1 MMASSRPQSA
11 TPSAPDASRLGE
23 SQLLIVG
30 LGLIGGSLAAA
41 LKAGGFTGT
50 ILACDRD
57 GDEIARGIEMGII
70 DGGDTELAAVLP
82 GSSLVVLAVPVLAM
96 DAVMGALAAGLHTA
110 AADVVITDV
119 GSTKAAIRD
128 TAERIFGELP
138 ANLVLGHPIAGSEK
152 SGVAASNPTLYRQ
165 HKVIL
170 TPGERTAPQPLSR
183 VRALWQACGATVLEM
198 PIEHHD
204 QVLARTSHLPHLL
217 AFSLVDTLAR
227 QDERL
232 DIFRYAA
239 GGFRDFTRI
248 AGSDPVMWRDIF
260 TANRGAVL
268 QALNDFEGGVARLRR
283 AVEEGDGDAML
294 GILDR
299 ASHARH
305 YFDTLLNQTSYQAG
319 YQTMQDNS
327 MRYRVSPGGS
337 VSGRIRVPGDKS
349 VSHRSIMLG
358 ALAEGVTEV
367 KGFLEGEDSLATLQ
381 AFREMGVAIEGPHQ
395 GRVTIHGVG
404 MHGLKAPAG
413 PIYVGNSGTAM
424 RLFAGLLT
432 GQAFDSELTGDASL
446 TKRPMGRVAD
456 PLRLMGA
463 TIDTA
468 EGGRPPL
475 KIHGGQPLKGIDYS
489 MPMASAQVKSCLL
502 LAGMYAEGETRVKE
516 PAPTRDHTERML
528 NGFGYTVERDGD
540 TAWLSG
546 GGSLAAGPIDV
557 PSDISSATFF
567 LVAAAITPGA
577 DLTLEH
583 VGINPTR
590 IGVIN
595 ILKLMGADLELSHQH
610 EVGGEP
616 VADIRVRYAP
626 LKGIDIPVDQV
637 PLAIDEFPALFIAA
651 ANAQGKTRLR
661 GAEELRVK
669 ESDRIQAMA
678 DGLDVFGVE
687 NTVVADG
694 IDILGG
700 DDGSGAPNYAG
711 GHVDSLGDH
720 RIAMAFAVAG
730 LRARDEIVIDDCAN
744 VATSFPGFVELARR
758 VGLTVAPES
767 DAESVASEQQG
778 DA

>member
-1 MMASSRPQSA
+1 MCHEPR
-11 TPSAPDASRLGE
+11 
-23 SQLLIVG
+23 LLIVG

-41 LKAGGFTGT
+41 LRSSGFNGQIVACDPNASEVALGVEMGLIDAGGTQ
-50 ILACDRD
+50 LAKLLD
-57 GDEIARGIEMGII
+57 GVSM
-70 DGGDTELAAVLP
+70 
-82 GSSLVVLAVPVLAM
+82 VVLAVPVLAM
-96 DAVMGALAAGLHTA
+96 ESVMQTLSEGLSA
-110 AADVVITDV
+110 AANNVTITDV
-119 GSTKAAIRD
+119 GSTKATIREC
-128 TAERIFGELP
+128 AERVFGCVP
-138 ANLVLGHPIAGSEK
+138 SNMVLGHPIAGSEK
-152 SGVAASNPTLYRQ
+152 SGVAAANSSLYVN

-170 TPGERTAPQPLSR
+170 TPEPDVNADALAR
-183 VRALWQACGATVLEM
+183 VEALWQACGAQVLQMSVER
-198 PIEHHD
+198 HD

-260 TANRGAVL
+260 IANRDAVL
-268 QALNDFEGGVARLRR
+268 SSLDDFEAGLARLRQ
-283 AVEEGDGDAML
+283 AVERGDSDAL
-294 GILDR
+294 IATFDR

-305 YFDTLLNQTSYQAG
+305 YFDTLLNKTSYQAE
-319 YQTMQDNS
+319 YHMQPQGKVT
-327 MRYRVSPGGS
+327 YRVSPGGQAQ
-337 VSGRIRVPGDKS
+337 GRLRVPGDKS
-349 VSHRSIMLG
+349 MSHRSIMLG

-404 MHGLKAPAG
+404 MHGLKAPSG

-424 RLFAGLLT
+424 RLFAGLLA
-432 GQAFDSELTGDASL
+432 GQAFDSELTGDESL

-456 PLRLMGA
+456 PLRLMGT

-475 KIHGGQPLKGIDYS
+475 NIKGGAPLKGIFYD

-502 LAGMYAEGETRVKE
+502 LAGVYAEGETKVRE

-528 NGFGYTVERDGD
+528 NGFGYAVSREGD
-540 TAWLSG
+540 TCWLQG
-546 GGSLAAGPIDV
+546 GGKLTASPIDV

-577 DLTLEH
+577 DITLEH

-595 ILKLMGADLELSHQH
+595 ILTLMGANLSLENER

-616 VADIRVRYAP
+616 VADIRIRYAP
-626 LKGIDIPVDQV
+626 LKGIDIPVEQV

-651 ANAQGKTRLR
+651 ANAQGTTRLR

-678 DGLDVFGVE
+678 DGLAVLGVE
-687 NTVVADG
+687 HHVVEDG
-694 IDILGG
+694 VDIVGNGNDQVPSYGG
-700 DDGSGAPNYAG
+700 GRI
-711 GHVDSLGDH
+711 DSLGDH
-720 RIAMAFAVAG
+720 RIAMSFAIAS
-730 LRARDEIVIDDCAN
+730 LRASDEIIIDDCAN
-744 VATSFPGFVELARR
+744 VATSFPDFVALAQRIG
-758 VGLTVAPES
+758 VNIGVEGS
-767 DAESVASEQQG
+767 NDA
-778 DA
+778 